1 MAIHKS
7 GEDYLEAIY
16 ILKNKNG
23 IVKSADVASFL
34 NYSRASVCNAVN
46 LLQKEDLLLMD
57 EKKHLELTENG
68 LQIAQK
74 MYDRHCFLSNF
85 LISIGVEKKIAEEE
99 SCQIEHIL
107 SEKTYELLKK
117 HVEQN
122 SKRI

>member
-85 LISIGVEKKIAEEE
+85 LISIGVEKKD
-99 SCQIEHIL
+99 SRRRKL
-107 SEKTYELLKK
+107 PNRTYSFRK
-117 HVEQN
+117 N
-122 SKRI
+122 I